1 MNIDIT
7 DKVILITGGAR
18 GIGRHLAITLAR
30 EGASVIINYNSSK
43 NKAERLMEII
53 GKYNQKCMI
62 IQGDVSNEEDVKNI
76 YEIVN
81 AKYKRIDLLINNAGI
96 SSDKL
101 IVEMSAE
108 KWKKVIDTNLTGS
121 FLCSKEYA
129 KLMLK
134 ESSGKILNIAS
145 IRGLEG
151 NATQSNYA
159 ASKAGMIALTK
170 TLAKELG
177 ERNILVNAV
186 CPGFIQTDLNRNSL
200 SKQINAKNRS
210 AIKYDFALSDLT
222 NFIILYASDFFR
234 GVSGQVFILDSRIM
248 NESQK
253 IVNNKL

>member
-1 MNIDIT
+1 
-7 DKVILITGGAR
+7 
-18 GIGRHLAITLAR
+18 
-30 EGASVIINYNSSK
+30 
-43 NKAERLMEII
+43 
-53 GKYNQKCMI
+53 
-62 IQGDVSNEEDVKNI
+62 
-76 YEIVN
+76 
-81 AKYKRIDLLINNAGI
+81 
-96 SSDKL
+96 
-101 IVEMSAE
+101 
-108 KWKKVIDTNLTGS
+108 
-121 FLCSKEYA
+121 
-129 KLMLK
+129 MLK
-134 ESSGKILNIAS
+134 ETSGKILNIAS